1 MVKKFNINESLFIFI
16 HTNVFEYSFCQSIS
30 KKEFKRIINNSMID
44 YNYRIITDN
53 QDSMFYKTE
62 NLKIYN
68 SSIGKSKFQFCRTI
82 EFRFLKNN
90 KANLID
96 CQNCNEP
103 SFCYVTIKQQNIFNY
118 KIDNIGGK
126 LIFKLQN
133 KFYKM
138 SFLVESI
145 NNIEF
150 EKNKFSEII
159 IKRKF

>member
-1 MVKKFNINESLFIFI
+1 
-16 HTNVFEYSFCQSIS
+16 
-30 KKEFKRIINNSMID
+30 MID

-68 SSIGKSKFQFCRTI
+68 SSIGKSKFQFRRTI

>member
-1 MVKKFNINESLFIFI
+1 MKAYLFLFILMCSSI
-16 HTNVFEYSFCQSIS
+16 LFCQSIS
-30 KKEFKRIINNSMID
+30 KKEFKRIINNSMKD

-103 SFCYVTIKQQNIFNY
+103 SFCYVTKKQNIFNY

-150 EKNKFSEII
+150 KKNKFSEII

>member
-1 MVKKFNINESLFIFI
+1 MKAYLFLFILMFSNI
-16 HTNVFEYSFCQSIS
+16 LFCQNIS
-30 KKEFKRIINNSMID
+30 KKEFKRIINNSMKD
-44 YNYRIITDN
+44 SNYRIITDN

-62 NLKIYN
+62 NLKVYN

-82 EFRFLKNN
+82 EFRFLKKN
-90 KANLID
+90 KVNLID

-103 SFCYVTIKQQNIFNY
+103 SFCYVTKKQNIFNY
-118 KIDNIGGK
+118 KIDNVDGK
-126 LIFKLQN
+126 LIFKLKN
-133 KFYKM
+133 KFSQM